1 MLSGLRSATKQAQMW
16 DMTDAPATQPAP
28 ESNRLDGSDPPWPL
42 RPWIMAAICAF
53 AGLAFHLT
61 IDWRYAPDH
70 DPGRNALAAFITVST
85 LVFVLGVE
93 LRRWTWAAGF
103 ALLWGAV
110 IALIVWTSVGYN
122 VDASVFEWPFW
133 SGLLAVLIAT
143 PLFQTRRDVAPD
155 WRFWKLWQMP
165 YERLHSHAWADAV
178 IGAAALAFTGLTF
191 LLVLLIGSMF
201 ELIGIKLIMRLFE
214 TGWFPWMLAGA
225 AFGGAVG
232 LLRERDRLVATL
244 QKLVMIVLAV
254 LAPVLAVAV
263 VLFLLSLVGTGLEP
277 LWKSGFSTATL
288 MMAAAAFAVL
298 LANAVIG
305 NGRDER
311 SGNRFLHGAAAVL
324 VVAVLPLAIIAFYS
338 MHLRVIQYG
347 WTPERIWGAI
357 AAMVALAYGAIGGWA
372 AVKGRGDFDDVL
384 RPLQQRLAIGLTLI
398 ALFLALPIMD
408 FGAISTRDQMA
419 RLQKGT
425 IKADK
430 FDWAALAFDFGPSGR
445 KALAELAKSPDKT
458 RAELAGWALKA
469 KDRWD
474 LLGDGKLDAR
484 EVALAIRPL
493 KEKLRLSP
501 GRGALPDDIYTW
513 IENRGL
519 CRTSPCAAYQ
529 LDPQR
534 IAVLSQNYDDVT
546 LFRLNDRLARWEGDE
561 RAFDGP
567 DRSNTQLTAEDFET
581 GRVEVRTR
589 TRRQL
594 YINGKPVGRDFE

>member
-16 DMTDAPATQPAP
+16 DMTDAPATPPAP

-70 DPGRNALAAFITVST
+70 DPARNALAAFITVST

-93 LRRWTWAAGF
+93 LRRWTWAGGF

-122 VDASVFEWPFW
+122 VNASVFEWPFW

-178 IGAAALAFTGLTF
+178 IGAAGLAFTGLTF

-201 ELIGIKLIMRLFE
+201 ELIGIKLVMQMFE

-254 LAPVLAVAV
+254 LAPVLAAAV
-263 VLFLLSLVGTGLEP
+263 VLFLLSLVGTGLKP
-277 LWKSGFSTATL
+277 LWDSGFSTAAL
-288 MMAAAAFAVL
+288 MMGAAAFAVL

-305 NGRDER
+305 NGREER

-324 VVAVLPLAIIAFYS
+324 VAAVLPLAIIAFYS

-357 AAMVALAYGAIGGWA
+357 AAMVALAYGAVGLWA
-372 AVKGRGDFDDVL
+372 VVRGKRDFDDVL
-384 RPLQQRLAIGLTLI
+384 RPLQQRLAIGLTLV

-408 FGAISTRDQMA
+408 FGVISTRDQIA

-425 IKADK
+425 VKADK

-445 KALAELAKSPDKT
+445 KALAELAKSPDKA
-458 RAELAGWALKA
+458 RAELANWALKA

-474 LLGDGKLDAR
+474 LVGYNETVNPRDA
-484 EVALAIRPL
+484 AFGAKAIAEKVRVLPAGRPL
-493 KEKLRLSP
+493 PPEV
-501 GRGALPDDIYTW
+501 YTLLDTRSFCGTAPCVAQW
-513 IENRGL
+513 IGPE
-519 CRTSPCAAYQ
+519 
-529 LDPQR
+529 R
-534 IAVLSQNYDDVT
+534 IAVVVHPNNLI
-546 LFRLNDRLARWEGDE
+546 LFARDPKTEAWAQDYGIDAAVE
-561 RAFDGP
+561 A
-567 DRSNTQLTAEDFET
+567 TQAELTMEQLEK
-581 GRVEVRTR
+581 GVLEVRTV
-589 TRRQL
+589 TRRRIYL
-594 YINGKPVGRDFE
+594 DGKPVGEDFE

>member
-1 MLSGLRSATKQAQMW
+1 MW
-16 DMTDAPATQPAP
+16 GMTDAPATPP
-28 ESNRLDGSDPPWPL
+28 IPDSPRVVSNRLDESDAPWPL
-42 RPWIMAAICAF
+42 RPWIMAAICAL

-70 DPGRNALAAFITVST
+70 DPGRNAFAAFVTVAT

-93 LRRWTWAAGF
+93 LRRWAWAAGF

-122 VDASVFEWPFW
+122 VNASVFEWPFW

-178 IGAAALAFTGLTF
+178 IGAAGLAFTGLTF

-201 ELIGIKLIMRLFE
+201 ELIGIKLVMRMFE
-214 TGWFPWMLAGA
+214 TGWFPWMLAGS

-254 LAPVLAVAV
+254 LSPVLAAAV
-263 VLFLLSLVGTGLEP
+263 VLFLLSLVGTGLKP
-277 LWKSGFSTATL
+277 LWDSGFSTAAL

-305 NGRDER
+305 NGREER

-357 AAMVALAYGAIGGWA
+357 AAMIALAYGIAGLWA
-372 AVKGRGDFDDVL
+372 VFKGRLDFDDVL
-384 RPLQQRLAIGLTLI
+384 RPMQQRLAIGLTLI

-408 FGAISTRDQMA
+408 FGAISTRDQLA
-419 RLQKGT
+419 RLQSGAV
-425 IKADK
+425 KADK
-430 FDWAALAFDFGPSGR
+430 FDWAAMAFDFGPDGR
-445 KALAELAKSPDKT
+445 KALAALAKSPQKARSDAAK
-458 RAELAGWALKA
+458 AALEA
-469 KDRWD
+469 KNRWD
-474 LLGDGKLDAR
+474 LGDM
-484 EVALAIRPL
+484 
-493 KEKLRLSP
+493 
-501 GRGALPDDIYTW
+501 GRGPVLKPFAERLRVLP
-513 IENRGL
+513 EG
-519 CRTSPCAAYQ
+519 
-529 LDPQR
+529 
-534 IAVLSQNYDDVT
+534 AVLSKA
-546 LFRLNDRLARWEGDE
+546 ARDAISQSYICERAACVALVIDE
-561 RAFDGP
+561 RRIALLGQSAPGEEIVSDFVMLGDKGEWRQGDYVEQPPVAAKTDLSTARIGVETIERQRVVVDGRP
-567 DRSNTQLTAEDFET
+567 ESGVF
-581 GRVEVRTR
+581 
-589 TRRQL
+589 
-594 YINGKPVGRDFE
+594 